1 MGFHPN
7 NLRYWPQAEW
17 AQENQTLII
26 GFGGTGIP
34 IANEWYGRRDIKDD
48 MGEKVKVEISKI

>member
-1 MGFHPN
+1 MFP
-7 NLRYWPQAEW
+7 EW